1 MPDTSVVLRRI
12 GCRRCPVDPDLK
24 VEHVLRRLRRAL
36 PLLLSVVLAVT
47 VTSCGDEEGTSG
59 SSGGNSL
66 DSVSIEGEPGEEPK
80 VEFDGRLEVD
90 ELTTEVVSEGDG
102 ETVADGD
109 QVFAHIWIGNGF
121 TQKKSFSTYETAKP
135 ELVTVEKESLSEVFR
150 AGIEDQKIGSRVAVA
165 APASKAFGEAGN
177 PQLGIGNK
185 DTVLVVV
192 DLIST
197 MAGEPSGAEKPAPAW
212 APELV
217 LDGEDITGLDFSGAP
232 KPSDA
237 LRSATLI
244 QGEGPEA
251 EKGQTLYVNYLGQVH
266 GAKKPFDE
274 SYSKPQP
281 ASFPIG
287 VGQVVK
293 GWDQVLVGTKIGSR
307 VIMAIPPE
315 LGYGKKGNP
324 QAGIEG
330 TDTLYFVVD
339 VLGAV

>member
-1 MPDTSVVLRRI
+1 MS
-12 GCRRCPVDPDLK
+12 
-24 VEHVLRRLRRAL
+24 RRLRRVL
-36 PLLLSVVLAVT
+36 PVLLSAALGLALM
-47 VTSCGDEEGTSG
+47 SCGDEDGSDTSSG
-59 SSGGNSL
+59 SSAL
-66 DSVSIEGEPGEEPK
+66 QAVSIEGKQGEEPQVK
-80 VEFDGRLEVD
+80 FDGRLEVD
-90 ELTTEVVSEGDG
+90 DITTEVVTEGDG
-102 ETVADGD
+102 EQVSEGD

-121 TQKKSFSTYETAKP
+121 TEEKSFSTYETAKP

-150 AGIEDQKIGSRVAVA
+150 AGMEDQRIGSRVAVA
-165 APASKAFGEAGN
+165 APASKAFGDQGN

-197 MAGEPSGAEKPAPAW
+197 VAGEPSGEEQPAPSW

-217 LDGEDITGLDFSGAP
+217 LDGDDVTGLDFSKAP
-232 KPSDA
+232 APSDE
-237 LRSATLI
+237 LRSATLV
-244 QGEGPEA
+244 QGEGA
-251 EKGQTLYVNYLGQVH
+251 KVEKGQTLYVNYLGQVH

-274 SYSKPQP
+274 SFSKPQP

-293 GWDQVLVGTKIGSR
+293 GWDQTLVGTRIGSR
-307 VIMAIPPE
+307 VVMAIPPE

-324 QAGIEG
+324 QAGIKG

>member
-1 MPDTSVVLRRI
+1 MP
-12 GCRRCPVDPDLK
+12 
-24 VEHVLRRLRRAL
+24 RRLRRVL
-36 PLLLSVVLAVT
+36 PLLLSVLLGLALS
-47 VTSCGDEEGTSG
+47 SCGDDDGTSG
-59 SSGGNSL
+59 SSSSSGL
-66 DSVSIEGEPGEEPK
+66 DSVSIEGDPGKEPE
-80 VEFDGRLEVD
+80 VTFDGKLEVD
-90 ELTTEVVSEGDG
+90 DITTEVLTEGDG
-102 ETVADGD
+102 EPVADGD

-121 TQKKSFSTYETAKP
+121 TQKKAFSTYETAKP

-150 AGIEDQKIGSRVAVA
+150 AGIEDQTIGSRVAVA

-177 PQLGIGNK
+177 PQLRIGNK
-185 DTVLVVV
+185 DTVLVVI

-197 MAGEPSGAEKPAPAW
+197 MAGEPTGAEQKAPSW

-217 LDGEDITGLDFSGAP
+217 LDGDDVTELDFSGAP
-232 KPSDA
+232 APSDK

-244 QGEGPEA
+244 QGEGAEV

-293 GWDQVLVGTKIGSR
+293 GWDQVLVGTKLGSR

-324 QAGIEG
+324 QAGIKG